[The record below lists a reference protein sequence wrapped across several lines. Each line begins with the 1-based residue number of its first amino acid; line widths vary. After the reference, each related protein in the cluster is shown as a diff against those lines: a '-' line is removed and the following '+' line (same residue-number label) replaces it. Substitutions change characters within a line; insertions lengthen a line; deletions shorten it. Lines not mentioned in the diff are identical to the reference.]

1 MELPN
6 RKPNRNAHI
15 DYNRA
20 GAYFLTLCV
29 QDRRPIL
36 SEIGGD
42 GSIILT
48 EYGAAVEAQI
58 QECNR
63 IYTDIRIEQYC
74 IMPDHI
80 HMIVVNMLSGHAD
93 ARKNDRI
100 PALISSFKRFIN
112 KRIGFS
118 IWQRS
123 YYDTVLH
130 DAKEYNAAVRY
141 IADNPRNR
149 LAEWAAMPFVSE

>member
-48 EYGAAVEAQI
+48 EAGGKITDWKGNTPDYFRNLDIAATNTAVHDSLLKLVS
-58 QECNR
+58 
-63 IYTDIRIEQYC
+63 DIKI
-74 IMPDHI
+74 
-80 HMIVVNMLSGHAD
+80 
-93 ARKNDRI
+93 K
-100 PALISSFKRFIN
+100 
-112 KRIGFS
+112 
-118 IWQRS
+118 
-123 YYDTVLH
+123 
-130 DAKEYNAAVRY
+130 
-141 IADNPRNR
+141 
-149 LAEWAAMPFVSE
+149 